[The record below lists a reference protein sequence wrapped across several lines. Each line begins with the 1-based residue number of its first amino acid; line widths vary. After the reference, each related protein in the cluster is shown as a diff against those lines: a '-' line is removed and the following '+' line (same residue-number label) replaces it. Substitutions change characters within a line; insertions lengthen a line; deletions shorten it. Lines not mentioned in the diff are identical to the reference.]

1 MNETDKFISELS
13 TLLNENGSYKAIQE
27 SLLSNLSIE
36 LDNDSEVWQR
46 IEQAIIHTIFNFY
59 QEEEAS
65 KPSEGL
71 KGVRDSMIEGGA
83 WYNHEGAVYLSEG
96 VWIMPDGTLD
106 ID

>member
-1 MNETDKFISELS
+1 MNETDKFIMEIS
-13 TLLNENGSYKAIQE
+13 TVLNESGSYKAIKE
-27 SLLSNLSIE
+27 SSISNLSIE

-46 IEQAIIHTIFNFY
+46 IEEAILHTIYKFY
-59 QEEEAS
+59 QEEEVN

-83 WYNHEGAVYLSEG
+83 WCNHEGAVYLSEG

>member
-1 MNETDKFISELS
+1 MSETDKFIMEIS
-13 TLLNENGSYKAIQE
+13 TALNESGSYKAIQE
-27 SLLSNLSIE
+27 SSISNLSIE

-46 IEQAIIHTIFNFY
+46 IEEAILHTIFKFY

-83 WYNHEGAVYLSEG
+83 WCNHEGAVYLSEG

>member
-1 MNETDKFISELS
+1 MNETDKFIMEIS
-13 TLLNENGSYKAIQE
+13 TVLNESGSYKAIQE
-27 SLLSNLSIE
+27 SSISNLSIE
-36 LDNDSEVWQR
+36 LDDDSEVWQR
-46 IEQAIIHTIFNFY
+46 IEEAILHTIYKFY
-59 QEEEAS
+59 QEEEVN

-83 WYNHEGAVYLSEG
+83 WCNHEGAVYLSEG

>member
-1 MNETDKFISELS
+1 MNETDKFIMEIS
-13 TLLNENGSYKAIQE
+13 TVLNESGSYKAIQE
-27 SLLSNLSIE
+27 SSKSNLSIE

-46 IEQAIIHTIFNFY
+46 IEEAILHTIYKFY
-59 QEEEAS
+59 QEEEVN

-83 WYNHEGAVYLSEG
+83 WCNHEGAVYLSEG

>member
-1 MNETDKFISELS
+1 MNETDKFIMEIS
-13 TLLNENGSYKAIQE
+13 TVLNESGSYKAIQE
-27 SLLSNLSIE
+27 SSISNLSIE

-46 IEQAIIHTIFNFY
+46 IEEAILHTIYKFY
-59 QEEEAS
+59 QEEEVN

-83 WYNHEGAVYLSEG
+83 WCNHEGAVYLSEG

>member
-1 MNETDKFISELS
+1 MNETDKFIMEIS
-13 TLLNENGSYKAIQE
+13 TVLNESGSYKAIQE
-27 SLLSNLSIE
+27 SSKSNLSIE

-46 IEQAIIHTIFNFY
+46 IEQAILHTIYKFY
-59 QEEEAS
+59 QEEEVN

-83 WYNHEGAVYLSEG
+83 WCNHEGAVYLSEG

>member
-1 MNETDKFISELS
+1 MSETDKFIMEISAA
-13 TLLNENGSYKAIQE
+13 LNESGSYKAIQK
-27 SLLSNLSIE
+27 SSISNLSIE

-46 IEQAIIHTIFNFY
+46 IEEAILHTIYKFY

-65 KPSEGL
+65 KPSEVL

-83 WYNHEGAVYLSEG
+83 WCNHEGAVYLSEG